1 MLHKNQFFTKFVA
14 MIIVAFVVSLI
25 VVMSCMS
32 VSAYGSADDV
42 NAEDA
47 RPVVS
52 YPVPKP
58 VAPSGMKG
66 YHMENFSGSNWGT
79 IFSRTAHVNQTI
91 YIESHNPYGYFDV
104 RMHDWSG
111 NIVWRENGWI
121 PPCAYYQFDL
131 GSNVKD
137 VQLRITNAT
146 PIYASAT
153 AYW

>member
-1 MLHKNQFFTKFVA
+1 MSRKNQFFTKFVA
-14 MIIVAFVVSLI
+14 MTIVASLLI
-25 VVMSCMS
+25 ASSVS
-32 VSAYGSADDV
+32 VSAYGDADNASAENV
-42 NAEDA
+42 S
-47 RPVVS
+47 PVLS
-52 YPVPKP
+52 YPIPKP
-58 VAPSGMKG
+58 VVPSGAKG
-66 YHMENFSGSNWGT
+66 YRMENFSGSTWGT

-91 YIESHNPYGYFDV
+91 YIESHNPYGFFDV

-111 NIVWRENGWI
+111 NIVWQEDGWI

-146 PIYASAT
+146 PFYASAT